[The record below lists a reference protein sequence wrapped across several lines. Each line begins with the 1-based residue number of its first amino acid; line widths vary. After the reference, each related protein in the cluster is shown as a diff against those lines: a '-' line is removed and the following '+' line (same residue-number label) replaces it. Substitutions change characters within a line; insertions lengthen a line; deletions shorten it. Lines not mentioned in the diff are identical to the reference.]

1 MQNEAQ
7 ERPDHLEIRGMSAWL
22 PLLAILIVMFGAFVV
37 FKATVR
43 KEREVSGV
51 VQRATW
57 LLNEETGQRYP
68 DFEVELDGDDVVRV
82 RTMVRQLPKVGE
94 RVVLRKR
101 RMLVGNTTYQWD
113 GPAVTHGATPAATRV
128 SLP

>member
-7 ERPDHLEIRGMSAWL
+7 ERPDRLEIRGMSAWL
-22 PLLAILIVMFGAFVV
+22 PLLAILIVLFGAFIV

-51 VQRATW
+51 VQRAAW
-57 LLNEETGQRYP
+57 RLNEETGQRYP

-82 RTMVRQLPKVGE
+82 RTIAHQLPKVGE

-113 GPAVTHGATPAATRV
+113 GPSAQDAAPAATRV